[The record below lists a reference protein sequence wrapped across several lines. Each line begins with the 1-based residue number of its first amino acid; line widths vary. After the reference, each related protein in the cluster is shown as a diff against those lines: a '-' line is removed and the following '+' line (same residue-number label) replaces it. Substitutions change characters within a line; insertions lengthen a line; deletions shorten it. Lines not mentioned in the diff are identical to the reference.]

1 MEFGIRND
9 KITKALLRTTIK
21 KALADIKRDPKR
33 SVRNLVDLGLNF
45 AEGCNQREIFD
56 ITQHSL
62 SNENSAYFR
71 LAENMASELDH
82 EKLTTFGLNFGYNG
96 CTSGARLLREKQT
109 ELGCHLPFLITFTID
124 SRPDA
129 LTVSDISSAIEQGM
143 ALGIYIYAVICSS
156 NVYPDLLT
164 IAEQFSECAFIYFVN
179 AGRITREV
187 ISRTGEIN
195 NLVTSVRMED
205 DPEPCRKAVTALREQ
220 GCITVVHYEYSP
232 ADINAILSNSITDA
246 FAETGAIAGIY
257 YAKQGIDPAA
267 QKLIADYRTDIVRSQ
282 QYPIFIFEAQSD
294 IKRIDAMFSGA
305 ECRVHFV
312 GGGKVL
318 YSAEQKVFEG
328 ANLRTDTLAEIF
340 RQLDF

>member
-56 ITQHSL
+56 LTQQYL

-71 LAENMASELDH
+71 LAENMACELDH

-96 CTSGARLLREKQT
+96 CTSGARLLREKQK

-129 LTVSDISSAIEQGM
+129 LTVAEVESAIEQGM

-156 NVYPDLLT
+156 DVYPGLLNL
-164 IAEQFSECAFIYFVN
+164 AEQFSECAFIYFVN
-179 AGRITREV
+179 PVRITREV

-195 NLVTSVRMED
+195 NLVTSLRMEE
-205 DPEPCRKAVTALREQ
+205 DPVPCLEAAAALREQ
-220 GCITVVHYEYSP
+220 GCITVVHYEYTP
-232 ADINAILSNSITDA
+232 ADINAILSNFLTDA
-246 FAETGAIAGIY
+246 FAETGAVAGIF
-257 YAKQGIDPAA
+257 YAVQGIDPAA
-267 QKLIADYRTDIVRSQ
+267 QKLVADYRTEIVRSQ

-305 ECRVHFV
+305 ECRVHFI

-328 ANLRTDTLAEIF
+328 ANLRTDPLKDIF

>member
-56 ITQHSL
+56 LTQQYL

-71 LAENMASELDH
+71 LAENMACELDH

-96 CTSGARLLREKQT
+96 CTSGARLLREKQK

-129 LTVSDISSAIEQGM
+129 LTVAEVESAIEQGM

-156 NVYPDLLT
+156 DVYPGLLNL
-164 IAEQFSECAFIYFVN
+164 AEQFSECAFIYFVN
-179 AGRITREV
+179 PVRITREV

-195 NLVTSVRMED
+195 NLVTSLRMEE
-205 DPEPCRKAVTALREQ
+205 DPVPCLEAAAALREQ
-220 GCITVVHYEYSP
+220 GCITVVHYEYTP
-232 ADINAILSNSITDA
+232 ADINAILSNSLTDA
-246 FAETGAIAGIY
+246 FAETGAVAGIF
-257 YAKQGIDPAA
+257 YAVQGIDPAA
-267 QKLIADYRTDIVRSQ
+267 QKLVADYRTEIVRSQ

-305 ECRVHFV
+305 ECRVHFI

-328 ANLRTDTLAEIF
+328 ANLRTDPLKDIF